1 MKSVAVTLL
10 LFALSGAA
18 GAQFAPQE
26 AVSVRSMSGQFIVG
40 SSAMGPVEY
49 ALSSLAA
56 DANSISLEP
65 SLVVVSCERIKQA
78 VWSELG
84 VSGQWSGKIIISLR
98 PARSVDDP
106 ITVVCNRF
114 RNVWDYQLDMPQ
126 TVDRRRFLGA
136 IVRTVLLELANRNS
150 GARSAEIP
158 AWLGEGLT
166 EQLLASRKVEIML
179 PPPRKVMAQGLMMSV
194 ATVDTNRFDPLET
207 ARRTLQANPPL
218 ALDQLSWP
226 TRVQL
231 AGDDGGVYHAGA
243 QVFVSELL
251 HLRNGHACMSAMLNE
266 LGQCYNWQTAFFH
279 AFKPHFT
286 QLLDLEKW
294 WALQMVNFTGYD
306 PTRFFSPEESW
317 RKLDEILLARAE
329 VRHKPDEMPSRS
341 EFTLQ
346 TAIVEWDFALQRQ
359 ALENKLQAL
368 DFLRLRIAPE
378 LAGLL
383 NEYRQILADYLKRR
397 GQAAFTLPGAR
408 PPAPTV
414 KGVVQETLRQL
425 NALDERRMAL
435 KPQPGPTTAVQP

>member
-1 MKSVAVTLL
+1 MKSVTVTLL

-78 VWSELG
+78 VWRELG

-114 RNVWDYQLDMPQ
+114 RNVWDYQMDMPQ

-166 EQLLASRKVEIML
+166 EQLLASRKAEIML
-179 PPPRKVMAQGLMMSV
+179 TSPRRAVQGLMMSL
-194 ATVDTNRFDPLET
+194 ATMETNKFDPLEA

-218 ALDQLSWP
+218 TLGQLSWP
-226 TRVQL
+226 TGAQL
-231 AGDDGGVYHAGA
+231 AGDDGGVYHGSA

-251 HLRNGHACMSAMLNE
+251 HLQNGPACMSVMLNE
-266 LGQCYNWQTAFFH
+266 LGQCYNWQTAFFR

-294 WALQMVNFTGYD
+294 WALQMVNFTGND
-306 PTRFFSPEESW
+306 PTRYLSPEESW

-329 VRHKPDEMPSRS
+329 IRNKADEMPSRS
-341 EFTLQ
+341 ELKLQ

-368 DFLRLRIAPE
+368 DFLRFRIAPE

-383 NEYRQILADYLKRR
+383 NEYRQTLAGYLKRR
-397 GQAAFTLPGAR
+397 EQAAFTLPGAK

-414 KGVVQETLRQL
+414 RGVVQETLKQL
-425 NALDERRMAL
+425 NALDEKRMAL
-435 KPQPGPTTAVQP
+435 KPQPGPTTAVQ

>member
-1 MKSVAVTLL
+1 MKPVTVTLL

-18 GAQFAPQE
+18 RAEFVPQE
-26 AVSVRSMSGQFIVG
+26 AASARSMSGQFIVG

-49 ALSSLAA
+49 AISAMSA
-56 DANSISLEP
+56 DASSISLEP
-65 SLVVVSCERIKQA
+65 SLLVVSCERIKQA

-84 VSGQWSGKIIISLR
+84 VSGRWSGRISISLR
-98 PARSVDDP
+98 TARSVDDP
-106 ITVVCNRF
+106 VTIVCNRF
-114 RNVWDYQLDMPQ
+114 RDVWGYQLDMPQ

-179 PPPRKVMAQGLMMSV
+179 PPPRKMVVQGLMMSL
-194 ATVDTNRFDPLET
+194 ATVDTNKFDPLET
-207 ARRTLQANPPL
+207 ARRTLKANPPL
-218 ALDQLSWP
+218 TLGQLSWP
-226 TRVQL
+226 TGAQL

-251 HLRNGHACMSAMLNE
+251 HLRNGPACMSVMLNE
-266 LGQCYNWQTAFFH
+266 LGQCYNWQTAFFR

-286 QLLDLEKW
+286 RLLDLEKW
-294 WALQMVNFTGYD
+294 WALQQVSFTGND
-306 PTRFFSPEESW
+306 PTRYLSREESW
-317 RKLDEILLARAE
+317 RKLDEILVARAE

-341 EFTLQ
+341 ELTLQ

-359 ALENKLQAL
+359 ALENKSQAL
-368 DFLRLRIAPE
+368 DFLRFRIAPE

-383 NEYRQILADYLKRR
+383 NEYRQTLADYLKRR
-397 GQAAFTLPGAR
+397 GQAAFTLPGAK

-425 NALDERRMAL
+425 NALDEKRMAL
-435 KPQPGPTTAVQP
+435 KPQPGPTTAAQ